1 MKPLSTGYSKRGR
14 PPKKVNNLAPAK
26 KAKAGRKQAPKH
38 ENEHE
43 KIRAEARLVFRFA
56 QAALAYCSATEQ
68 DELRAAYL
76 VMEKRYKRVVRHG
89 GVIAEAL
96 RVGR

>member
-1 MKPLSTGYSKRGR
+1 MTRVTTGYSKRGSV
-14 PPKKVNNLAPAK
+14 PKKTNDLAPAK
-26 KAKAGRKQAPKH
+26 KAKAGRRPATDH

-56 QAALAYCSATEQ
+56 QAALAYCGATEQ
-68 DELRAAYL
+68 DELRAAHL
-76 VMEKRYKRVVRHG
+76 VMMERYKRVVRHG

-96 RVGR
+96 RVGQ